1 MFTTNVTKKT
11 PQKKC
16 YQEEKE
22 REGGYVGNI
31 YISFTIYCFHI
42 VIKLHDNKWESSPK
56 LDWQQNIRGE
66 VMKMTVYGYRNSSS
80 FLWSTTCEE
89 EELGSNGT
97 KCYR

>member
-1 MFTTNVTKKT
+1 MFTTNVTRKT

-42 VIKLHDNKWESSPK
+42 VIKLHDNK
-56 LDWQQNIRGE
+56 
-66 VMKMTVYGYRNSSS
+66 
-80 FLWSTTCEE
+80 
-89 EELGSNGT
+89 
-97 KCYR
+97 

>member
-1 MFTTNVTKKT
+1 MFTTNVTRKT

-42 VIKLHDNKWESSPK
+42 VIKLHATNENH
-56 LDWQQNIRGE
+56 LQNSIDSKISE
-66 VMKMTVYGYRNSSS
+66 VKS
-80 FLWSTTCEE
+80 
-89 EELGSNGT
+89 
-97 KCYR
+97 